1 MIDMLDLD
9 SVAKLCDYKTFALYT
24 KTNLELEYVHI
35 FNRHSTAYTQGL
47 TVQNK
52 TIPKAENQKQ
62 KEIAEYQLVCQTD
75 KNK

>member
-24 KTNLELEYVHI
+24 KTNLEIEYVHI

-47 TVQNK
+47 SCTEKGVRASWL
-52 TIPKAENQKQ
+52 IF
-62 KEIAEYQLVCQTD
+62 
-75 KNK
+75 